1 LPFFGFCHIQSLS
14 GKAWKQNLIKI
25 A

>member
-1 LPFFGFCHIQSLS
+1 LPFFGFCHIQSLF